1 MSDLKLIN
9 AEIGRDINKNSWD
22 SVIKSLEIILK
33 NAGPRLQIQFNDA
46 KNKCI
51 GESYVLKAKNKVLE
65 ETEFIPVTNET
76 EKLRIPKNAVT
87 ILIFGQQ
94 MKFAG
99 KDEANYKMGYK
110 DLPDYFDSYLGPHP
124 RKTVLV
130 EYNLETHERLSK
142 RYLNDIIEE
151 IEFKDGV
158 FVKVKT
164 SEPLIST
171 SRFD

>member
-1 MSDLKLIN
+1 MRYYQN
-9 AEIGRDINKNSWD
+9 PWD
-22 SVIKSLEIILK
+22 SVIKGFEIILK

-51 GESYVLKAKNKVLE
+51 GESYVLKAKNKYLE

-87 ILIFGQQ
+87 ILIFGQK

-130 EYNLETHERLSK
+130 EYNLETHERLPR
-142 RYLNDIIEE
+142 RYMNDIIEE

-171 SRFD
+171 SRFDQFLRRIFFI

>member
-9 AEIGRDINKNSWD
+9 AEIGRDINKNPWD
-22 SVIKSLEIILK
+22 SVIKNFEIILK

-46 KNKCI
+46 NNKCI
-51 GESYVLKAKNKVLE
+51 GESYVLKPRKKDLE
-65 ETEFIPVTNET
+65 ETEFVPVTNET

-87 ILIFGQQ
+87 IVIFGQK

-99 KDEANYKMGYK
+99 KDEANYKMGYNN
-110 DLPDYFDSYLGPHP
+110 LSECVDSYLGNYP

-130 EYNLETHERLSK
+130 EYNLKTHERLPR
-142 RYLNDIIEE
+142 RYMNDIIEE
-151 IEFKDGV
+151 IEFRDGV